1 MIADILGTRKDSEWR
16 TPISPKQKRNER
28 LGTSLRHSLISQPY
42 PKGSRGTVVQAIRN
56 RDDGWVAVVEW
67 DLPRETA
74 FIAAMVLDTSINV
87 MRRGK
92 PVADQFSRTEY
103 ETLVRVLQP
112 ESRS

>member
-1 MIADILGTRKDSEWR
+1 MENMYFTEAEA
-16 TPISPKQKRNER
+16 Q
-28 LGTSLRHSLISQPY
+28 
-42 PKGSRGTVVQAIRN
+42 
-56 RDDGWVAVVEW
+56 
-67 DLPRETA
+67 PRETA

-92 PVADQFSRTEY
+92 PVADQFSRSEY